1 VYPGVRGPLLL
12 PSDYIRKYYIFIYMA
27 CLFDFNFA
35 FVLVFE
41 TGVLCYSCGSG
52 AV

>member
-1 VYPGVRGPLLL
+1 VRGPLLL
-12 PSDYIRKYYIFIYMA
+12 PSDYIRKYFFYICIELGY
-27 CLFDFNFA
+27 LFSNLR